1 MARAGWANIVKADD
15 DDDGDDDEWVL
26 RPGVSKT
33 AEILVRVALAST
45 VRADAEHEG
54 LADDNVQYLCG

>member
-1 MARAGWANIVKADD
+1 MARAGWANIVKAD

-54 LADDNVQYLCG
+54 LADNVQYLCG